1 MNDRKN
7 KFGKEKQ
14 WYRYVI
20 TFFVIVM
27 LLLLYFMIFHFS
39 AQDGEDSSSLSQRIT
54 QKGVEIVNTL
64 SGNQW
69 SEEKIAGLEEQ
80 YEHLVRKTAHFA
92 EYAYMGVLVF
102 LLLSQ
107 WMNRSRKLYLLTV
120 GWVFLSAAGDEFH
133 QYFVPGRWASPW
145 DVLLDTCG
153 GIFGIVFC
161 VFLGALYG
169 KYRKKSIEM
178 KHKNSL
184 AGGEQM
190 KNKRRFQSEKVLD
203 IS

>member
-1 MNDRKN
+1 MIEKLISTE
-7 KFGKEKQ
+7 KKQ
-14 WYRYVI
+14 WYQYVI
-20 TFFVIVM
+20 TCVTMIL
-27 LLLLYFMIFHFS
+27 LLLLYFLIFHFS
-39 AQDGEDSSSLSQRIT
+39 AQDGEESSSLSQRIT
-54 QKGVEIVNTL
+54 QKGVEIANTL

-69 SEEKIAGLEEQ
+69 SVEKVAGLEER

-107 WMNRSRKLYLLTV
+107 WMNQGRTLYLLTV

-153 GIFGIVFC
+153 GFGGILFCIFVS
-161 VFLGALYG
+161 ALYRKCG
-169 KYRKKSIEM
+169 KKSFEM
-178 KHKNSL
+178 EQNDSENSSEPIKNRKHLK
-184 AGGEQM
+184 M
-190 KNKRRFQSEKVLD
+190 VKVSD
-203 IS
+203 MS